1 MKTRIW
7 FAILVLFFAVIMAGC
22 GSGGD
27 GGGNS
32 SGTGG
37 SSSGDTVTP
46 GSQGSDGGAT
56 TPGTDG
62 SGGTGTGTGGTGG
75 TGGSGG
81 TGTGGTGGSGGTG
94 TGGSGGSGGTGTG
107 GSGGSGG
114 TADTIRPVVSYT
126 TPANNATGIAVNS
139 SVSVTFSEAM
149 DPASITT
156 ATFLVADAGSSKSG
170 TITIGG
176 GNRIATFTPN
186 APFSAGSDCTV
197 TIQTGVKDAAG
208 NSLANAY
215 TWHFSTGTTNDGVP
229 PTVIAVI
236 PASGATNV
244 CLNTAVT
251 VLFSEEFDPA
261 SVTGATFTI
270 SQGANPVSGAIEIV
284 GPTAT
289 LKPSVNLQPNTSYTG
304 TITGVRDLSGNVM
317 SGAFTWTFTTGTA
330 IDTTSPTVVSVSP
343 PNGAT
348 EIPGTT
354 SISVTFSEPM
364 YPFLFGSIDGV
375 PGKVSFNSTMT
386 TFTLTPAQGL
396 APRSQYTLRTKAS
409 DLCGNPMTN
418 VFSWSFTTQ

>member
-1 MKTRIW
+1 MHQGIFAESARCYFIIITRRIQMKTRLL
-7 FAILVLFFAVIMAGC
+7 FAVLALVFAVIMAGC

-46 GSQGSDGGAT
+46 GNQGSDGGAT

-62 SGGTGTGTGGTGG
+62 SGGTGTGAGGTGDSGGTGG
-75 TGGSGG
+75 TGGN
-81 TGTGGTGGSGGTG
+81 
-94 TGGSGGSGGTGTG
+94 
-107 GSGGSGG
+107 GG
-114 TADTIRPVVSYT
+114 TADTTRPVVSYT
-126 TPANNATGIAVNS
+126 TPANNATGVAVNS

-156 ATFLVADAGSSKSG
+156 STFLVADAGNVKSG
-170 TITIGG
+170 TITMSG
-176 GNRIATFTPN
+176 GNRIATFKPS
-186 APFSAGSDCTV
+186 APFSSGSDCSV
-197 TIQTGVKDAAG
+197 TLQSGVKDAAG
-208 NSLANAY
+208 NGLANAY
-215 TWHFSTGTTNDGVP
+215 TWHFSTGTTQDGTP
-229 PTVIAVI
+229 PMVVAVI

-244 CLNTAVT
+244 SLNTAVT
-251 VLFSEEFDPA
+251 VLFSEEFDAA

-270 SQGANPVSGAIEIV
+270 SQGATPVSGGIEIV

-289 LKPSVNLQPNTSYTG
+289 LKPSANLQPNTSYTG
-304 TITGVRDLSGNVM
+304 TITGVRDLSWNAM
-317 SGAFTWTFTTGTA
+317 SGTFTWTFTTGTA
-330 IDTTSPTVVSVSP
+330 IDTSNPVVVSVSP
-343 PNGAT
+343 SNGAT
-348 EIPGTT
+348 GVPVAT

-375 PGKVSFNSTMT
+375 PGKVSFNPTMT

-396 APRSQYTLRTKAS
+396 ASRSQYTLRTKAS

-418 VFSWSFTTQ
+418 VYIWSFTTQ